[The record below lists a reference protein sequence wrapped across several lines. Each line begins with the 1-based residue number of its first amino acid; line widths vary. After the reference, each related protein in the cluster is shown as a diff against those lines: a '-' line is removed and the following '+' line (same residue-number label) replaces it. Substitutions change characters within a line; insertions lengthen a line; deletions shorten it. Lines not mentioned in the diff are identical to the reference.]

1 MINDFFNL
9 ESVCVVGNEKN
20 PDTYLYKLKENGLI
34 IHRVFI
40 DVGVKEEKNIL
51 LISDIHLSNWNL
63 MDFEEKNPIILE
75 TIDKRRSTFKREDTL
90 LNVERIMNYAH
101 LFDKVIVA
109 GDTIDYLTWGAIDYI
124 QRYIYNKRH
133 DALVLLGN
141 HDTRRAMGHSMLDPS
156 TLASREEMIKTV
168 IKTDLYYHSEIIGGK
183 TLVIGLNN
191 GEAKYTPWQY
201 KKLFRDLEMARKNSL
216 SVLIF
221 QHEPICTYNE
231 NEKEVMPIYISSPGS
246 YNTGKNFYDNPD
258 RAGSSMSDGD
268 TMRLYRLITE
278 NADIIKGVFCGHWH
292 NEAYTEIVGSYVK
305 NGIKIQKTIPQYVT
319 DAVAYD
325 NGHMMIITVR

>member
-1 MINDFFNL
+1 MINGFFNK
-9 ESVCVVGNEKN
+9 ESLGIVGNEKN

-40 DVGVKEEKNIL
+40 DVGAKEEKNIL

-63 MDFEEKNPIILE
+63 RDFEEKNPIILE

-109 GDTIDYLTWGAIDYI
+109 GDTIDYLTWGAVDYI
-124 QRYIYNKRH
+124 QRYVYNKRP

-141 HDTRRAMGHSMLDPS
+141 HDTRRAMGHAMPDPS
-156 TLASREEMIKTV
+156 TLASREEMLKTV
-168 IKTDLYYHSEIIGGK
+168 IKTDLHYHSEIIGDK
-183 TLVIGLNN
+183 TFVIGMNN
-191 GEAKYTPWQY
+191 GEAKYTSYQY
-201 KKLFRDLEMARKNSL
+201 ERLLCDIEMARRKSL

-231 NEKEVMPIYISSPGS
+231 KEKEVTPIYISSPGS
-246 YNTGKNFYDNPD
+246 YYTGKNFYDNPD
-258 RAGSSMSDGD
+258 RAGSSVSDVD

-292 NEAYTEIVGSYVK
+292 NEAYTEIVGSYME
-305 NGIKIQKTIPQYVT
+305 NGVKIQKTIPQYVT

-325 NGHMMIITVR
+325 NGHMMIITIR